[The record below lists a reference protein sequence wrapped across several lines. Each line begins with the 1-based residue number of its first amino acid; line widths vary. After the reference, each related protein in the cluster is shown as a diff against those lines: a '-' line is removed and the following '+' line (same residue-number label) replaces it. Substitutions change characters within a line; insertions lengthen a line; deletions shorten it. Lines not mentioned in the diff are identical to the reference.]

1 MIDLI
6 KFENFD
12 EFILR
17 KKALRVYYIFLSYKE
32 KRAYKNYI
40 YSLPYKE
47 NVKDIIWNYLNEAN
61 DEYICSMEMNEL
73 ERLYARNK
81 NSIEL

>member
-12 EFILR
+12 KFIWR

-32 KRAYKNYI
+32 KREYKNYI

-47 NVKDIIWNYLNEAN
+47 NVKDIIWNYLNEVN
-61 DEYICSMEMNEL
+61 DEYICSMELKEL